1 MSHTQCQNCSKMC
14 KTKLDNIEDNGATTL
29 NSYLHTLLKQ
39 ILLDSF
45 VIAFTCRFFDKRAA
59 RETGAQQ
66 AE

>member
-1 MSHTQCQNCSKMC
+1 MC
-14 KTKLDNIEDNGATTL
+14 EIKLDSIADNGATTL

-39 ILLDSF
+39 IQLDSF

-59 RETGAQQ
+59 RETSAQQ